1 MKKLA
6 AYQERRLRELER
18 MSDAEFNEVQAQ
30 NLRERIEIMEIR
42 LKRLYQEAYELGL
55 EIRKL
60 DMSSRDYYK
69 ARNVSAVLD
78 KEIAADEKRLKKYEK
93 ELRGL
98 LR

>member
-1 MKKLA
+1 
-6 AYQERRLRELER
+6 
-18 MSDAEFNEVQAQ
+18 
-30 NLRERIEIMEIR
+30 
-42 LKRLYQEAYELGL
+42 
-55 EIRKL
+55 
-60 DMSSRDYYK
+60 MSSRDYYK

>member
-1 MKKLA
+1 MKKIT
-6 AYQERRLRELER
+6 AYQEKRLRELEQ
-18 MSDAEFNEVQAQ
+18 MSDAELNKLQIQ
-30 NLRERIEIMEIR
+30 DLRERIEIIEIR
-42 LKRLYQEAYELGL
+42 LKRLYQEAYELGR
-55 EIRKL
+55 EILQL

-69 ARNVSAVLD
+69 ARNASAVLD